1 MSFVYELSDEQGIDD
16 IAVTIESYT
25 YDYEGN
31 RISKQ
36 VNEEEKVFY
45 LNDTYTSLTQ
55 VALELTKNT
64 DNTYKVNKYYTR
76 GLELI
81 SADIKEDVL
90 EDIQPD
96 VQENVQADI
105 QADENVTEDTTE
117 NTAKTYCHKIYV
129 QDGHGSVTSLVENSK
144 ITDTYTYDSYGII
157 LKKTGDTDNDYLYT
171 GEQYN
176 ESTGLYYLRARYMS
190 PETGTFTT
198 MDTYAGTLDNP
209 VSLHKYLYANG
220 NPVMYKDPTGNFSL
234 METSVAQGIQ
244 ATINTIITPGFS
256 LQKML
261 TLANLAVTAYD
272 VATTIRMVF
281 CGEATVLDVA
291 LCIVKGLVVQSLI
304 SCVATAVFGEAA
316 AFMLKLVGIG
326 QDTYGLIEAIK
337 SKDPKEIVIATV
349 RLAISVFT
357 LKSQC
362 FTGDTLVSTE
372 EGNRRI

>member
-1 MSFVYELSDEQGIDD
+1 MATDTITYQG
-16 IAVTIESYT
+16 TIENKYAYDKVSNRTGKTTKVTGNVDDYT
-25 YDYEGN
+25 EDVETGN

-45 LNDTYTSLTQ
+45 LNDTYISLTQ

-81 SADIKEDVL
+81 SADI
-90 EDIQPD
+90 Q
-96 VQENVQADI
+96 
-105 QADENVTEDTTE
+105 ENVTEDTTE
-117 NTAKTYCHKIYV
+117 NTTNPYFHKIYI
-129 QDGHGSVTSLVENSK
+129 QDGHGSVTALVENSK

-220 NPVMYKDPTGNFSL
+220 NPVMYTDPTGNFSL
-234 METSVAQGIQ
+234 METNVAQHRESRQQLIQ
-244 ATINTIITPGFS
+244 
-256 LQKML
+256 
-261 TLANLAVTAYD
+261 
-272 VATTIRMVF
+272 
-281 CGEATVLDVA
+281 
-291 LCIVKGLVVQSLI
+291 
-304 SCVATAVFGEAA
+304 
-316 AFMLKLVGIG
+316 
-326 QDTYGLIEAIK
+326 
-337 SKDPKEIVIATV
+337 
-349 RLAISVFT
+349 
-357 LKSQC
+357 
-362 FTGDTLVSTE
+362 
-372 EGNRRI
+372 

>member
-1 MSFVYELSDEQGIDD
+1 MVTDTITYQG
-16 IAVTIESYT
+16 TIENKYAYDKVSNRTGKTTKVTGNVDDYT
-25 YDYEGN
+25 EDVETGN

-45 LNDTYTSLTQ
+45 LNDTYISLTQ

-81 SADIKEDVL
+81 SADI
-90 EDIQPD
+90 Q
-96 VQENVQADI
+96 
-105 QADENVTEDTTE
+105 ENVTEDTTE
-117 NTAKTYCHKIYV
+117 NTTNPYFHKIHI
-129 QDGHGSVTSLVENSK
+129 QDGHGSVTALVENSK

-220 NPVMYKDPTGNFSL
+220 NPVMYTDPTGNFSL
-234 METSVAQGIQ
+234 METNVAQHRESRQQLIQ
-244 ATINTIITPGFS
+244 
-256 LQKML
+256 
-261 TLANLAVTAYD
+261 
-272 VATTIRMVF
+272 
-281 CGEATVLDVA
+281 
-291 LCIVKGLVVQSLI
+291 
-304 SCVATAVFGEAA
+304 
-316 AFMLKLVGIG
+316 
-326 QDTYGLIEAIK
+326 
-337 SKDPKEIVIATV
+337 
-349 RLAISVFT
+349 
-357 LKSQC
+357 
-362 FTGDTLVSTE
+362 
-372 EGNRRI
+372 